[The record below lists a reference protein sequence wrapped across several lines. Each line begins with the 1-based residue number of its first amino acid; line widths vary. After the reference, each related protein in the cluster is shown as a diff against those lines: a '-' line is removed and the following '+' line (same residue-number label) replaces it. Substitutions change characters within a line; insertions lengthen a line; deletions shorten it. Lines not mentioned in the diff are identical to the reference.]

1 MQKTLK
7 YFDKSICLR
16 VSNVLWVNLTWSTCT
31 GSWFSIFNSHFK
43 TISWIHFFYIVWYI
57 FQKFWTMVSNT
68 SKTTIYGS
76 NMWNDNIRPVFQVI
90 LVLRSQR
97 DEWIFLSLF
106 INQRHL
112 SCSLFVLL
120 LFLFDYGSSI
130 INPICPG
137 AHCAPFSVF
146 WPLHFNRQDFEAHF
160 IWLFL

>member
-1 MQKTLK
+1 MQKKLK

-57 FQKFWTMVSNT
+57 FQKLWTMVSNT

-97 DEWIFLSLF
+97 DEWIFCPYLLTKGIS
-106 INQRHL
+106 HAAYL
-112 SCSLFVLL
+112 SCYF
-120 LFLFDYGSSI
+120 FCSI
-130 INPICPG
+130 M
-137 AHCAPFSVF
+137 AH
-146 WPLHFNRQDFEAHF
+146 Q
-160 IWLFL
+160 